1 VFIQVI
7 KEIIMAHMIDTLSK
21 GRASYASTQR
31 EWHGLG
37 QLMPAGQTIE
47 QWQAA
52 AGMDYEVKRGRVRYA
67 TEVVSPNTNVSDLHV
82 MDDKIVLFRSD
93 TGAALGVVS
102 DKYKVVQPAA
112 VLAFFREWADKGGV
126 TIESAGV
133 LFGGARYFAT
143 AKLADGVSLDG
154 GRDRIVPYALLST
167 SADGSLA
174 TECRWTTVRTVCN
187 NTLTMARKGAANFKV
202 SHRSVFKPEDARD
215 AVEAA
220 NEEFSAFMTM
230 ARDLAKI
237 KMERDIAENFTV
249 RLLAKSSDEV
259 ARESKAF
266 DRIMSLFKGE
276 GKGADFETA
285 HDTAWGWLNAVTEYA
300 DHHVRAHNDENR
312 KAAALWG
319 AGDALKQK
327 ALSLVT
333 A

>member
-7 KEIIMAHMIDTLSK
+7 KEIIMAHQISFVN
-21 GRASYASTQR
+21 GVAQYASTQR

-37 QLMPAGQTIE
+37 QLMPIGQSVE

-52 AGMDYEVKRGRVRYA
+52 AGMDYEIKRGRIRYA
-67 TEVVSPNTNVSDLHV
+67 TEVVSPETNVSALQCV
-82 MDDKIVLFRSD
+82 DDKLVLFRSD
-93 TGAALGVVS
+93 TLAPLGVVS
-102 DKYKVVQPAA
+102 DSYKVVQPAA
-112 VLAFFREWADKGGV
+112 VLEFFREWADKGGV

-133 LFGGARYFAT
+133 LFGGKRYFAT
-143 AKLADGVSLDG
+143 AKLGDAVSVDG

-187 NTLTMARKGAANFKV
+187 NTLSIALKGKSAFKV
-202 SHRSVFKPEDARD
+202 SHRSVFNPDDARD

-220 NEEFSAFMTM
+220 NAEFSAFMET
-230 ARDLAKI
+230 ARTLANV
-237 KMERDIAENFTV
+237 KMEQDIAEAMTIK
-249 RLLAKSSDEV
+249 LLTKTSEQV
-259 ARESKAF
+259 ARESAAF
-266 DRIMSLFKGE
+266 ERIMGLFNGG
-276 GKGADFETA
+276 GKGSNFESA

-300 DHHVRAHNDENR
+300 DHHVRARSDENR
-312 KAAALWG
+312 QAAALWG

-327 ALSLVT
+327 ALSLVS